1 MKFGFF
7 ASFSYGSIYYI
18 HTLGAINMS
27 EDAPKRDD
35 EACCGMIVCQIGME
49 WTHCP
54 YCGSALPDD
63 ILQVVAEVWQ

>member
-1 MKFGFF
+1 
-7 ASFSYGSIYYI
+7 
-18 HTLGAINMS
+18 MS
-27 EDAPKRDD
+27 EDTPKRDD

-63 ILQVVAEVWQ
+63 ILQVVAEVWL